1 MTGLILW
8 LVAGAVAGIAGRLLL
23 PGPPAHW
30 ILSIL
35 TGVTGALA
43 GGGGATLMDMGGVA
57 ELDPRAGILALLTAS
72 LLVLLLQLIRA
83 RRA

>member
-8 LVAGAVAGIAGRLLL
+8 LVAGVVAGVTGRLLL
-23 PGPPAHW
+23 PGPPASW
-30 ILSIL
+30 PLAVL
-35 TGVTGALA
+35 TGSVGAVA
-43 GGGGATLMDMGGVA
+43 GGLAATVMDMGGVA
-57 ELDPRAGILALLTAS
+57 ELDLRAGVLALLVAS